1 MGAGWINECDAL
13 PFLGRSLS
21 IEGGGG
27 ESKESRIQI
36 TDRLSR
42 FSFAP
47 FHSSSTLSHCL
58 SLDVPIVLRT
68 GTGRLIVE
76 C

>member
-21 IEGGGG
+21 IVGGK
-27 ESKESRIQI
+27 SKESRIQI

>member
-21 IEGGGG
+21 NCGGK
-27 ESKESRIQI
+27 SKESRIQI

-42 FSFAP
+42 FSFSP